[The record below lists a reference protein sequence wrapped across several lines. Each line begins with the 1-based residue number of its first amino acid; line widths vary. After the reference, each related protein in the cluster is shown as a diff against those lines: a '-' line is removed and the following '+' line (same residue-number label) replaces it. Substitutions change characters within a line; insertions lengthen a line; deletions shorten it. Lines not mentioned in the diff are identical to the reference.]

1 MKFDIEI
8 IDTPLSNWREF
19 RENRLSDS
27 DTLFKDGHEV
37 VLVLSVFIDR
47 FRWKLAQKSSST

>member
-8 IDTPLSNWREF
+8 LYTPLSNWREF

-27 DTLFKDGHEV
+27 DTLFKGGHEV
-37 VLVLSVFIDR
+37 LLVLAVFID
-47 FRWKLAQKSSST
+47 

>member
-8 IDTPLSNWREF
+8 LSTSLSNWREF

-27 DTLFKDGHEV
+27 DTLLEGAHEI
-37 VLVLSVFIDR
+37 VLILSVFVER
-47 FRWKLAQKSSST
+47 FR